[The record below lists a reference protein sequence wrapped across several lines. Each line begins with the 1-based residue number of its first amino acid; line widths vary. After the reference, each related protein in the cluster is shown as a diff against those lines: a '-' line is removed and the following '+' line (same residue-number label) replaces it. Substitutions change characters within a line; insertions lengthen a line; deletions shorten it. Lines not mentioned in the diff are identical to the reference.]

1 MSEGVSRRSPRT
13 CGDEPSTVP
22 SVLST
27 CAKSS
32 PAPVTA
38 RDEVS
43 SLARARSELSI
54 VWLRSERKIP

>member
-13 CGDEPSTVP
+13 CGDEASTAPLVPST
-22 SVLST
+22 S
-27 CAKSS
+27 AKSS
-32 PAPVTA
+32 PVPVTA
-38 RDEVS
+38 RDDAS